1 MLIWCICTLIKLP
14 TFNCEICTFSAKL
27 NFTHDIPLPWK
38 CESGGICSPGSD
50 LTKKIDFIECVE
62 CVVPVYRSTSSTE
75 VCLDLLAVCYVRTR
89 F

>member
-38 CESGGICSPGSD
+38 CESGGICSPDSD
-50 LTKKIDFIECVE
+50 LTKKLTLLSVLS
-62 CVVPVYRSTSSTE
+62 VLYQYM
-75 VCLDLLAVCYVRTR
+75 DLLFLLR
-89 F
+89 FAWISLLYAI